1 MLVHAGSP
9 RALGV
14 HSFGE
19 TLDFDAVD
27 WCFAKMAA
35 AAFVGLI
42 AVVLPLYL
50 GNV

>member
-1 MLVHAGSP
+1 M
-9 RALGV
+9 
-14 HSFGE
+14 HSFSKE
-19 TLDFDAVD
+19 TLEFDSVD
-27 WCFAKMAA
+27 RCFLKMAA